1 MQCRGAA
8 ATRTGREDQREKSE
22 NSVAS
27 FCLVEL
33 ALLWCRLSVEQL
45 DGALVDEESDGGRRS
60 GLHKKKKKRPEER
73 AVSN

>member
-8 ATRTGREDQREKSE
+8 ATRKGREDQREKSE

-60 GLHKKKKKRPEER
+60 GLQRKTKQQQRKE
-73 AVSN
+73 A